1 MGTSFEFLAAFEEW
15 EAQCRQNFGNMDRC
29 PFPADG
35 DSFERR
41 TAHAELLKTL
51 TALSGELKNAATDG
65 TKDGV
70 RGYPGIVQKSCGFG
84 AGDSWKDWL
93 LPTPDALRPLPQG
106 SCLIKVKVVLES
118 PFFSR
123 DDRSFYPT
131 DNVLKRHHV
140 FLTPYLAASGL
151 KGLLRWAWRM
161 SGGGDTG
168 AAELFGTAADEPGG
182 DSRQGLLYLWPVYWN
197 GTVGLDVINPQHRTG
212 GAGTMPIKYEVVLPK
227 SSGSVCLLLVNRA
240 DAVPRLL
247 PPLWRA
253 FRHLVDCGG
262 LSAKNSAGW
271 GQVSIAGGAF
281 AVKGLRKPEQA
292 AGQAGADKKAARW
305 QGLLDDAGELIPFE
319 AAIFTKKRLELLG
332 ITTQKFKKTYKGDA
346 RAAYEAIREKAEWK
360 SDCAAPSAAAAN
372 ADDAP
377 KWYVETSLPDTFL
390 SAIENCI
397 QEMEHGCADA

>member
-15 EAQCRQNFGNMDRC
+15 EAQCRQKFGNMDHC

-51 TALSGELKNAATDG
+51 TALSRELKNAATDG

-84 AGDSWKDWL
+84 ADDPWKDWL
-93 LPTPDALRPLPQG
+93 LPTPDALRSLPQG
-106 SCLIKVKVVLES
+106 SCLIKVNVVLES

-123 DDRSFYPT
+123 DDRPFYPT

-161 SGGGDTG
+161 SGGGDAD

-197 GTVGLDVINPQHRTG
+197 GTVGLDVINPQQRTG
-212 GAGTMPIKYEVVLPK
+212 GAGTMPIKYEVVLRG
-227 SSGSVCLLLVNRA
+227 SGSVCLLLVNRA

-271 GQVSIAGGAF
+271 GQVRIAGGAF

-292 AGQAGADKKAARW
+292 DEKAARW
-305 QGLLDDAGELIPFE
+305 QGLLDDARELKPFDPK
-319 AAIFTKKRLELLG
+319 IFTKTRLRGLG
-332 ITTQKFKKTYKGDA
+332 ITKYKLENDYKNDA

-360 SDCAAPSAAAAN
+360 TDCPAPSVATE
-372 ADDAP
+372 
-377 KWYVETSLPDTFL
+377 WYVEESSRDTFL

>member
-15 EAQCRQNFGNMDRC
+15 EAQCRQKFGNMDHC

-65 TKDGV
+65 KKRV
-70 RGYPGIVQKSCGFG
+70 ARGYPGIVQKPCVFE
-84 AGDSWKDWL
+84 ADDSWMDWL
-93 LPTPDALRPLPQG
+93 LPTPDALRLLPQG
-106 SCLIKVKVVLES
+106 SCLIKVNVVLES

-151 KGLLRWAWRM
+151 KGLLRWVWRM
-161 SGGGDTG
+161 SGGDAD

-197 GTVGLDVINPQHRTG
+197 GTVGLDVINPQQRTG
-212 GAGTMPIKYEVVLPK
+212 GAGTMPIKYEVVLRGR
-227 SSGSVCLLLVNRA
+227 GSVCLLLVNRD

-271 GQVSIAGGAF
+271 GQVRIAGGAF

-292 AGQAGADKKAARW
+292 DEKAARW
-305 QGLLDDAGELIPFE
+305 QGLLDDAGELIPFDPK
-319 AAIFTKKRLELLG
+319 IFTKKRLRGLG
-332 ITTQKFKKTYKGDA
+332 ITKHKLENDYKDDA
-346 RAAYEAIREKAEWK
+346 SLAYEVIREKAEWK
-360 SDCAAPSAAAAN
+360 TDCPATSVATE
-372 ADDAP
+372 
-377 KWYVETSLPDTFL
+377 WYVEESSRDTFL